1 MRETYFHIRYLF
13 GRENVWTA
21 VEALL
26 QHDRCGYVV
35 VADGVV
41 LTRVQRDLSFRKVV
55 HDSLFA
61 ICDSSW
67 VPLYIKAI
75 YGRKREQYCGFD
87 LMMDGLQQYQKYR
100 MMFLGSD
107 ALTLAGI
114 QRQLD
119 DDGID
124 KAGMTFLEL
133 PFKSVD
139 DFDYPAIAQ
148 QIEEARVDLIW
159 VALGAPKQCM
169 FMQRLK
175 PHLKRGVMFGV
186 GAAFKFYSGVAE
198 KRAPKWMVL
207 SHMEFLFRL
216 TQDPK
221 KQFDRCSGIVT
232 TLPQTIRSEMSTK
245 RTNEQLATQHFFS
258 LLRVALGT
266 STQPIQAMT
275 AEEWLAVYEMSRKQ
289 SISGLLFMG
298 LNKHYD
304 STEIQRLGLKRYLRL
319 KWLSTV
325 MTLER
330 VYRKN
335 LSDCK
340 ELDEFFR
347 REGIPYCIFK
357 GQALHRYYGDD
368 AKARHYGDI
377 DVWTP
382 TISVPEFADL
392 LNTRGISHKVK
403 YAHAVFAHGQGTIT
417 EVHHTPA
424 FFRHPGRNRRLQEWL
439 KDQFAH
445 CERNEEGLM
454 VPSVEFDLVY
464 LLIHIY
470 HHFMFEGIGIRQFVD
485 YFYLLRHL
493 HLQAQTSDA
502 ERQRIEAIRTKAM
515 TTFKHL
521 GIQRFVA
528 GSMHIIHE
536 TLGLEAQALLCPPD
550 AEASKT
556 ILHEIICGGNFGK
569 FDKRYPRNTSNLLAR
584 GFQSLRRRVTLM
596 RFGVGETL
604 VSPFWSIWQIVWRRG
619 HEH

>member
-13 GRENVWTA
+13 GRENVWAA
-21 VEALL
+21 VDALL
-26 QHDRCGYVV
+26 QHNRCGYVV

-41 LTRVQRDLSFRKVV
+41 LTQVQRDLSFRQVV

-124 KAGMTFLEL
+124 KEGMTFVEL
-133 PFKSVD
+133 PFRDID
-139 DFDYPAIAQ
+139 DFDYAAIAQ
-148 QIEEARVDLIW
+148 QIEEAQVDLIW

-175 PHLKRGVMFGV
+175 PHLKRGIMLGV

-245 RTNEQLATQHFFS
+245 RTNEQHATQHFFS
-258 LLRVALGT
+258 LLRKALGT
-266 STQPIQAMT
+266 STDPIQPMKP
-275 AEEWLAVYEMSRKQ
+275 EEWLAVYEMSRKQ
-289 SISGLLFMG
+289 SISGILFVG
-298 LNKHYD
+298 LSKHYTPQALQD
-304 STEIQRLGLKRYLRL
+304 LGLKRYLRL
-319 KWLSTV
+319 KWLSTT
-325 MTLER
+325 MTLEK
-330 VYRKN
+330 VYQRN
-335 LSDCK
+335 QDDCK
-340 ELDEFFR
+340 ALNEFFQ

-368 AKARHYGDI
+368 AKTRHYGDI

-382 TISVPEFADL
+382 TLSVPEFADL

-403 YAHAVFAHGQGTIT
+403 YAHAVFAYGQGTIT
-417 EVHHTPA
+417 EVHHMPA
-424 FFRHPGRNRRLQEWL
+424 FFRHPGRNRRLKEWL
-439 KDQFAH
+439 KDQFTN
-445 CERNEEGLM
+445 CTRNDEGLM
-454 VPSVEFDLVY
+454 VPSVDFDLVY
-464 LLIHIY
+464 LMIHIY

-493 HLQAQTSDA
+493 HRQSQVSDA
-502 ERQRIEAIRTKAM
+502 ERQRIEATRAQAM
-515 TTFKHL
+515 SVFKHL
-521 GIQRFVA
+521 GMLRFVA
-528 GSMHIIHE
+528 GAMQVIHE
-536 TLGLEAQALLCPPD
+536 ALGLEAEALLCPPD
-550 AEASKT
+550 AQAGKT
-556 ILHEIICGGNFGK
+556 ILHEIVCGGNFGK
-569 FDKRYPRNTSNLLAR
+569 FDKRYPRKTSNIFAR

-596 RFGVGETL
+596 HFGVGETL

>member
-13 GRENVWTA
+13 GRENVWAA

-26 QHDRCGYVV
+26 QHDRGGYVV

-41 LTRVQRDLSFRKVV
+41 LTRVQRDLSFRQVV
-55 HDSLFA
+55 RNSLFA

-87 LMMDGLQQYQKYR
+87 LMMDGLRYYRKYR

-124 KAGMTFLEL
+124 KAGMTFVEL
-133 PFKSVD
+133 PFRDID
-139 DFDYPAIAQ
+139 DFDYPAIAR
-148 QIEEARVDLIW
+148 QIEEAQVDLIW

-175 PHLKRGVMFGV
+175 PHLKRGIMFGV

-232 TLPQTIRSEMSTK
+232 TLPQTIRSEMTTK
-245 RTNEQLATQHFFS
+245 RTKEQQTTQHFFA
-258 LLRVALGT
+258 LLRLALGT
-266 STQPIQAMT
+266 STETFQPMT
-275 AEEWLAVYEMSRKQ
+275 PEEWLTVYDMSRKQ
-289 SISGLLFMG
+289 SISGLLFQG
-298 LNKHYD
+298 LSKCYD
-304 STEIQRLGLKRYLRL
+304 STEMQHLGLKRFLRL
-319 KWLSTV
+319 KWLSTA
-325 MTLER
+325 MTLEK

-335 LSDCK
+335 LDDCK
-340 ELDEFFR
+340 ALNEFFQ

-368 AKARHYGDI
+368 AKSRHYGDI

-424 FFRHPGRNRRLQEWL
+424 FFRHPCRNRRLQEWL
-439 KDQFAH
+439 KDQFTN
-445 CERNEEGLM
+445 CTRNDEGLM
-454 VPSVEFDLVY
+454 VPSVDFDLVY
-464 LLIHIY
+464 LMIHIY

-493 HLQAQTSDA
+493 HLQAQASEA
-502 ERQRIEAIRTKAM
+502 ERQRVEATRAQAM
-515 TTFKHL
+515 SVFEHL
-521 GIQRFVA
+521 GMLRFVA
-528 GSMHIIHE
+528 GAMQVIHE
-536 TLGLEAQALLCPPD
+536 TLGLEAEALLCPPN
-550 AEASKT
+550 AEAGKT
-556 ILHEIICGGNFGK
+556 ILHEIVCGGNFGK
-569 FDKRYPRNTSNLLAR
+569 FDKRYPRKTSNLFAR
-584 GFQSLRRRVTLM
+584 GFQSLRRRLTLM

-604 VSPFWSIWQIVWRRG
+604 VSPFWSIWQIAWRRG